1 MPDIDIDVLPL
12 LPLTTGVVLPGMV
25 VTLTLES
32 DEARAAAEAASDTA
46 ERTMLLVPKVDGRYA
61 RVGTIAKIED
71 LGQTRSGVEALVIR
85 GLARAVVGVGVPGT
99 GEALWV
105 QAEPVEEPEPT
116 ARAKEL
122 AREYRAVVENI
133 VESRGVPQVAEF
145 LRGIADPGQIADTAG
160 YSPDLSFEQKIEI
173 LETVEVEARL
183 ELVVGWAKDTLAD
196 LELKDKIRTDV
207 SEGMEKRQREFLL
220 REQMSAIRKELG
232 EDGEEDVVGEYRQK
246 IADAGMPAD
255 VLEQAEKELGRLE
268 RMSEQSPEYGWIRT
282 YLDWLIDVPWNVRT
296 EDNLEI
302 TEARAVLDADH
313 EGLQDVKDRIL
324 EYLAV
329 RKLRA
334 ERGLGEATGRGSGA
348 ILTLVGPPGVGKT
361 SLGESVARALGREFV
376 RVSLGG
382 IHDEAEIRGHRRTYV
397 GALPGRIVRALKDAG
412 SKNPVM
418 MLDEIDKVGTDWRG
432 DPSSALLEVLD
443 PAQNHTFRDH
453 YLDVDLD
460 LSEVLFITTAN
471 VAETIPGPLFDRM
484 EVIRIDGYTEEEKV
498 AIAKHH
504 LVARQR
510 ERNGL
515 REDEVVFTDDAL
527 RVIVGDYT
535 REAGVRNLE
544 RELGK
549 ALRKVAT
556 TIAAGDTETPLTI
569 DADDVRTYLGR
580 QKFFFEAADR
590 TAVPGVATGLAVT
603 GVGGDVLFIEASRED
618 DGEPRDGLTLTGQLG
633 DVMKESAQIALS
645 YVRSHAADLGIE
657 PERLRGRFHVHVPA
671 GAVPKDGP
679 SAGVTMTTAL
689 VSLLTDTPVRSE
701 VGMTGEVTLQ
711 GRVLPIGGLK
721 QKVLAAHR
729 AGLTEV
735 ILPKRN
741 EGDLDDVPEQV
752 REQMTFHVAEDIGQ
766 VLAVALGAGNER
778 GGRATRR
785 RLGTVPPV
793 RITVFGATGRTG
805 RLLVALAMERGHE
818 VTAFLREGSDPAPV
832 AEARV
837 AFGDPCD
844 PAAIA
849 AALAQARPEAVISAI
864 GPIAG
869 VTETEV
875 SEAIGAIVAVMTD
888 AGPQRLVIASNVV
901 VFSDDELTGEFA
913 GCGRRASPEPRDPP
927 GQRVGLDRAGSRAA
941 A

>member
-1 MPDIDIDVLPL
+1 MADIDTQVLPL

-25 VTLTLES
+25 VTLTIES
-32 DEARAAAEAASDTA
+32 DEAQAAVDADGGEL
-46 ERTMLLVPKVDGRYA
+46 LLVPRVGDRYA
-61 RVGTIAKIED
+61 RIGTVAQVEDVGRLRNGT
-71 LGQTRSGVEALVIR
+71 EALVIR
-85 GLARAVVGVGVPGT
+85 GLHRAVVGLGVPGT
-99 GEALWV
+99 GRATWV
-105 QAEPVEEPEPT
+105 QVEPVADAVPT
-116 ARAKEL
+116 ERAVQL
-122 AREYRAVVENI
+122 AREYRAVIENI
-133 VESRGVPQVAEF
+133 VEARGVPGIAEF
-145 LRGIADPGQIADTAG
+145 LRGISDPGAMADTSG
-160 YSPDLSFEQKIEI
+160 YSPDLSFEQK
-173 LETVEVEARL
+173 VEVLEAIDVEQRL
-183 ELVVGWAKDTLAD
+183 EIVLGWSRDVLAD
-196 LELKDKIRTDV
+196 LELKEKIRTDV

-232 EDGEEDVVGEYRQK
+232 EDSEENVVEEYRRK
-246 IADAGMPAD
+246 IADAGMPED
-255 VLEQAEKELGRLE
+255 VEKEALRELGRLE
-268 RMSEQSPEYGWIRT
+268 RTSEQSPEQGWIRT
-282 YLDWLIDVPWNVRT
+282 YLDWMIEIPWSVRT
-296 EDNLEI
+296 DDNLDI
-302 TEARAVLDADH
+302 AEARTVLDADH

-329 RKLRA
+329 RKLRQ

-361 SLGESVARALGREFV
+361 SLGESVARALGRKFV

-412 SKNPVM
+412 TKNPVM
-418 MLDEIDKVGTDWRG
+418 MLDEIDKVGADWRG

-471 VAETIPGPLFDRM
+471 VAETIPGPLYDRM
-484 EVIRIDGYTEEEKV
+484 EVIRIDGYTEDEKV

-504 LVARQR
+504 LVARQL

-515 REDEVVFTDDAL
+515 RDDEVVLTGDAL

-544 RELGK
+544 REIGK

-556 TIAAGDTETPLTI
+556 KLASADATAPVTI
-569 DADDVRTYLGR
+569 DGADVREYLGR

-590 TAVPGVATGLAVT
+590 TATPGVATGLAVT
-603 GVGGDVLFIEASRED
+603 GIGGDVLFIEASRED
-618 DGEPRDGLTLTGQLG
+618 AERDDLTLTGQLG

-645 YVRSHAADLGIE
+645 YVRSHAPELGID
-657 PERLRGRFHVHVPA
+657 PARLRGRVHVHGPA

-689 VSLLTDTPVRSE
+689 VSLLTDTPVRPT

-711 GRVLPIGGLK
+711 GHVLPIGGLK

-741 EGDLDDVPEQV
+741 EGDLEDVPDQV
-752 REQMTFHVAEDIGQ
+752 REQMTFHIAEEVAD
-766 VLAVALGAGNER
+766 VLAVALR
-778 GGRATRR
+778 
-785 RLGTVPPV
+785 
-793 RITVFGATGRTG
+793 
-805 RLLVALAMERGHE
+805 
-818 VTAFLREGSDPAPV
+818 
-832 AEARV
+832 AEA
-837 AFGDPCD
+837 A
-844 PAAIA
+844 PAASDA
-849 AALAQARPEAVISAI
+849 A
-864 GPIAG
+864 
-869 VTETEV
+869 
-875 SEAIGAIVAVMTD
+875 
-888 AGPQRLVIASNVV
+888 
-901 VFSDDELTGEFA
+901 
-913 GCGRRASPEPRDPP
+913 
-927 GQRVGLDRAGSRAA
+927 
-941 A
+941 